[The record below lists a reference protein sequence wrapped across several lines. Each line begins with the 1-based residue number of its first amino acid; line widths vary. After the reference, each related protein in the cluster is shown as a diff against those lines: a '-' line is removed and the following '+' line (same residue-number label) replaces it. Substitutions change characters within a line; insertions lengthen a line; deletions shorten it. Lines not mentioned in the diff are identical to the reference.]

1 MTKRN
6 WMVKVPGYPAF
17 SMVVM
22 TGPMN
27 HAEALR
33 EARGIWPTCEI
44 AE

>member
-6 WMVKVPGYPAF
+6 WLIKVPGYPAF

-33 EARGIWPTCEI
+33 EARGIRPKCEVV
-44 AE
+44 E